1 MNKHILQKLNCVITM
16 ILVMAITLSTAVTPI
31 KAFERL
37 PDAIATDSNA
47 SKLINNQHIATP
59 SDAIEK
65 EAVYRIQYENS
76 NDIWFDGPD
85 KVSAGHPLEFIA
97 YAADT
102 GNFTVYVN
110 GRKIIPEDK
119 EQAGDFETATVSNAE
134 QHNNATISDA
144 DESETATISTPS
156 EPEYTQISY
165 CIKSVDEN
173 IVISAVK
180 QSSSAMKVIFI
191 DENGNEV
198 TDIMEYNATDVI
210 RDGDIIS
217 SREFF
222 ENLTDSDAVH
232 GAYDMSGAEIME
244 LRMENGILFYERS
257 DQRSYMA
264 ASNFSQSA
272 KRSRYASNTDSVE
285 YDGRP
290 IYLLAAQPKAG
301 RGEIDMVFHSTLSS
315 GDSFIITVTD
325 FEGFFTQT
333 AEFIFPDPEAEWKD
347 GDKTFIGWRE
357 DGEGNLYSPNEDS
370 ITLNRPWGSG
380 TTRNFYAVYGTGITY
395 SPNDGTGMEIQ
406 NEAPH
411 GTSFILPQKPD
422 GWSGNIGNI
431 NREFIGWSEDPQAGK
446 NESANAAP
454 IYKAGEMFVIPSNT
468 ENIILYTIY
477 DNSVQTAN
485 ITFHPNGASG
495 TVFQNTYLA
504 GTSINL
510 PKKPDDWDYEG
521 MEFIGWCIKS
531 DGNGNLDSNHD
542 TVIYNEGDLYL
553 VPEENSVTLYA
564 LWGDI
569 NFDATFFVRLDGLI
583 PQEPGTFP
591 SSEYTSGISIDG
603 AIKVKRFIADVT
615 GEKVVANL
623 NSLPTDDQLKQVIE
637 AAGKTYNPETQEIIW
652 YVMKDQ
658 GGKTYLNVDGA
669 LIDKTK
675 ISLSYDPNAPAGT
688 WTGTVPMTRQY
699 FEGETA
705 VIENG
710 EVFSRPGY
718 VFSGWNTRAD
728 GLGRSYAPDDSIIM
742 TENTVLYA
750 MWSAEGRTSFYANS
764 TLNGS
769 YEHDM
774 DDIVYRMYTE
784 SGEEVVLTGGG
795 PISVEFEFTNSTIKD
810 KTYYLVQELPE
821 EYGYLVADRSIYRII
836 IDDNNQ
842 MLFAVSTDGGVSYN
856 EHVPATVYGS
866 PCFVFDNKEIISLPE
881 TGGCGVVWFYMLGAG
896 CMANC
901 IVLSHLK
908 KKMPKKR

>member
-1 MNKHILQKLNCVITM
+1 MNKHILQKLRCVITM

-119 EQAGDFETATVSNAE
+119 KQAGDFETATVSNAE

-144 DESETATISTPS
+144 DESETATTSTPS

-180 QSSSAMKVIFI
+180 QSSSSMKVIFI

-347 GDKTFIGWRE
+347 GDKTFIGWKE
-357 DGEGNLYSPNEDS
+357 EGEGELYIPNEDS
-370 ITLNRPWGSG
+370 ITLNKPWGSG
-380 TTRNFYAVYGTGITY
+380 TTRNFYAIYGTSITY
-395 SPNDGTGMEIQ
+395 SPNGGTGTEILD
-406 NEAPH
+406 ETPH
-411 GTSFILPQKPD
+411 GTSVILPQKPD
-422 GWSGNIGNI
+422 GWNKKDGDADL
-431 NREFIGWSEDPQAGK
+431 EFLGWSQDPQASIT
-446 NESANAAP
+446 ESAGAES
-454 IYKAGEMFVIPSNT
+454 IFKEGENFIIPSNT
-468 ENIILYTIY
+468 ENITLYAIY
-477 DNSVQTAN
+477 DNPPQNVS
-485 ITFHPNGASG
+485 ITFNPNGAYGAS
-495 TVFQNTYLA
+495 FQNMYQA
-504 GTSINL
+504 GSSINL
-510 PKKPDDWDYEG
+510 PEKPDDWTYSG
-521 MEFIGWCIKS
+521 MEFIGWCIKP
-531 DGNGNLDSNHD
+531 DGNGNLDNNHD
-542 TVIYNEGDLYL
+542 TVIYNEGELYL
-553 VPEENSVTLYA
+553 VPESGQVTLYA
-564 LWGDI
+564 LWGNV

-591 SSEYTSGISIDG
+591 ASEYTSGITIDG

-615 GEKVVANL
+615 GKKVVANL
-623 NSLPTDDQLKQVIE
+623 NSLPTDEQLKQVIE
-637 AAGKTYNPETQEIIW
+637 NAGKTYDPKTQEIIW

-658 GGKTYLNVDGA
+658 GGNTYLNVDGA
-669 LIDKTK
+669 LVDKTK

-688 WTGTVPMTRQY
+688 WTGTVPMARQY
-699 FEGETA
+699 FEGET
-705 VIENG
+705 VVVENG
-710 EVFSRPGY
+710 SGFSRLGY

-728 GLGRSYAPDDSIIM
+728 GRGTSYAPDDPITL

-750 MWSAEGRTSFYANS
+750 MWTAESRTSFYANS

-769 YEHDM
+769 YDHSINN
-774 DDIVYRMYTE
+774 IVYRMYTE
-784 SGEEVVLTGGG
+784 AGEEIILTGGG
-795 PISVEFEFTNSTIKD
+795 QASAEFEFANSAIRD

-821 EYGYLVADRSIYRII
+821 EYDYLIADKSIYRITI
-836 IDDNNQ
+836 NANNQ
-842 MLFAVSTDGGVSYN
+842 MSFAISVDGGINYN
-856 EHVPATVYGS
+856 EYVPAAVYNS
-866 PCFVFDNKEIISLPE
+866 PYFVFDNIEIINLPE
-881 TGGCGVVWFYMLGAG
+881 TGGSGIFWFYASGMSCMLS
-896 CMANC
+896 CLVLIRFKKAN
-901 IVLSHLK
+901 
-908 KKMPKKR
+908 